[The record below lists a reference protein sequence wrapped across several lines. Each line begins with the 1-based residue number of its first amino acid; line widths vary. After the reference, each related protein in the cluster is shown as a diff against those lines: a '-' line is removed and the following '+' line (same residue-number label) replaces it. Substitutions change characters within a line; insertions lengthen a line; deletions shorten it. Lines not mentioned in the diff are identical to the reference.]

1 MAEQSKV
8 KCVCWCA

>member
-8 KCVCWCA
+8 